1 MFIEI
6 DNGKVT
12 NDIVGVIYRHPSM
25 EMDIFNKDKLELLL
39 SKLNCENN
47 KYIYIAGDFNFDLL
61 KVNIHEETSIFFNK
75 MKSNLLLPAVTIPTK
90 MNTVNDTL
98 INNIF
103 SNNFNPNMISGN
115 FSIDISDHLP
125 SFLIVPNK
133 NDIQISKNRK
143 IHMILINL
151 IKKTLC

>member
-1 MFIEI
+1 M

-25 EMDIFNKDKLELLL
+25 EMDIFNEDKLELLL

-47 KYIYIAGDFNFDLL
+47 KNIYFAGDFNFDLM
-61 KVNIHEETSIFFNK
+61 KVNIHEEISIFFNK
-75 MKSNLLLPAVTIPTK
+75 MMSNLLPGITIPTK

-103 SNNFNPNMISGN
+103 SNNFNP
-115 FSIDISDHLP
+115 DIWQFFD
-125 SFLIVPNK
+125 
-133 NDIQISKNRK
+133 
-143 IHMILINL
+143 
-151 IKKTLC
+151 